1 MSAELQVVPYGNGW
15 DVIYERARNAES
27 HHPTREAAVVAATVQ
42 ARRDGAMARS
52 SSHSIAMATRSPG
65 TTTAPLTRHG

>member
-42 ARRDGAMARS
+42 ARRDGAILVTFDRDGNEIAR
-52 SSHSIAMATRSPG
+52 HDYGTAHAAWIA
-65 TTTAPLTRHG
+65 